1 MAGEHVGTG
10 TNASQY
16 LEEQKLAFDFVKHLT
31 TLTTGTVVLLTT
43 FARGVFKSPEWEFL
57 IPVAFGSF
65 AIATIA
71 LVLAAFGLLYSIRH
85 PDGVP
90 AGAQAFTALS
100 TLVGMLAFGIG
111 LVGLSAFATKNWT

>member
-1 MAGEHVGTG
+1 MAGQHGGTAS
-10 TNASQY
+10 NASQY

-43 FARGVFKSPEWEFL
+43 FAGEVFKSPEWKFL
-57 IPVAFGSF
+57 IPIAFGSF

-85 PDGVP
+85 PSGVP

-100 TLVGMLAFGIG
+100 TLAGMLTFGIG
-111 LVGLSAFATKNWT
+111 LMVLSAFATKNWA